1 MKKLFL
7 VILGIGV
14 FALVLSCKTAP
25 EPAKVTAEEPA
36 DVQPAEKPVESRPE
50 QLKETPAVE
59 KEESKDE
66 YVLDEATYKQTKE
79 DLTQL
84 ISTLN
89 SIIAA
94 KDYNTWL
101 TYLTKEYYD
110 YYSDPEVLKEQS
122 ESPLLKKYNIVLRSL
137 KDYFNYVVVG
147 SRKNVR
153 LDEIKAIDAD
163 HIKAYM
169 YVNDTPVIIYELV
182 KINGNWKITHF

>member
-7 VILGIGV
+7 IIFGIGILA
-14 FALVLSCKTAP
+14 FVLSCKTTSAP
-25 EPAKVTAEEPA
+25 AEVPAEEHTA
-36 DVQPAEKPVESRPE
+36 VQPAVKPAVKPAEPVKKEPAEVIEKPEG
-50 QLKETPAVE
+50 
-59 KEESKDE
+59 E

-79 DLTQL
+79 DLTKL

-94 KDYNTWL
+94 KDYETWL
-101 TYLTKEYYD
+101 TYLTKKYYD

-182 KINGNWKITHF
+182 KVDGNWKITHF

>member
-1 MKKLFL
+1 MKRLFIAIFGIC
-7 VILGIGV
+7 ILAIV
-14 FALVLSCKTAP
+14 FSCKTASAP
-25 EPAKVTAEEPA
+25 VEAAAEEHAVDQSAEKKAEKPEEPAKTETAESNKEP
-36 DVQPAEKPVESRPE
+36 SG
-50 QLKETPAVE
+50 
-59 KEESKDE
+59 E
-66 YVLDEATYKQTKE
+66 YVLDEATYKKTKE
-79 DLTQL
+79 DLTNL
-84 ISTLN
+84 ISNLN

-94 KDYNTWL
+94 KDYDTWL
-101 TYLTKEYYD
+101 TYLTKKYYD

-169 YVNDTPVIIYELV
+169 YVKGTPVIIYELV